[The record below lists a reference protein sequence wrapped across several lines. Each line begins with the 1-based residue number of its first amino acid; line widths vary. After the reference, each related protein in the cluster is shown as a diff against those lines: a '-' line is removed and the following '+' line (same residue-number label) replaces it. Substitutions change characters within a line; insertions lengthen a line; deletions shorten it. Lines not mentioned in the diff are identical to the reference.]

1 MTTADQIR
9 EQQRATWNKFS
20 SGWNK
25 WDSFVFNWLEPIG
38 EKILE
43 LARLEDDALVLDV
56 ATGTGEPGL
65 SAAARIGG
73 GKVIGTDI
81 AEEMV
86 KIANANAK
94 RKGILNYEAQVADTS
109 HVPFADA
116 SFDAVTCRF
125 GVMYFPNPSSD
136 VQELARVLKPGG
148 RIALSAWAEPAK
160 NPWATT
166 PSHIIQ
172 ETLGSTP
179 PPSTDSAS
187 SPQAGSGQAP
197 PDAPGVF
204 RHARPSVLAELLGNA
219 GLHDI
224 ETAEVQGQV
233 TFESPEHYWEFV
245 TDVMAPVAVALSQV
259 DRETYERVKAA
270 VMAAAAS
277 REAGSKISFEWS
289 SWVTAG
295 RG

>member
-1 MTTADQIR
+1 MTPVDQIR

-20 SGWNK
+20 SGWDK
-25 WDSFVFNWLEPIG
+25 WDSFVFHWLDSIG

-43 LARLEDDALVLDV
+43 LAHLKDSALVLDV

-73 GKVIGTDI
+73 GKVIGTDV

-109 HVPFADA
+109 HLPFADA

-125 GVMYFPNPSSD
+125 GVMYFPNPPSD
-136 VQELARVLKPGG
+136 VQEFARVLKPGG
-148 RIALSAWAEPAK
+148 RIALSAWTEPAK

-166 PSHIIQ
+166 PSRVIQ
-172 ETLGSTP
+172 EMLGSTP
-179 PPSTDSAS
+179 P
-187 SPQAGSGQAP
+187 P

-204 RHARPSVLAELLGNA
+204 RHSRSDVLAELLRGA

-224 ETAEVQGQV
+224 ETAEVQGHV
-233 TFESPEHYWEFV
+233 AFDSPEHYWEFV
-245 TDVMAPVAVALSQV
+245 TDVIAPVAVALSQV

-270 VMAAAAS
+270 VTAAAAS
-277 REAGSKISFEWS
+277 RKAGNKISFEWS
-289 SWVTAG
+289 SWVAAG
-295 RG
+295 TR

>member
-1 MTTADQIR
+1 MTTVDQIR

-25 WDSFVFNWLEPIG
+25 WDSFVFHWLELIG
-38 EKILE
+38 EKIIE
-43 LARLEDDALVLDV
+43 LVHVRDGALVLDV

-65 SAAARIGG
+65 STAARIGG
-73 GKVIGTDI
+73 GKIIGTDV

-109 HVPFADA
+109 HLPFANA

-125 GVMYFPNPSSD
+125 GVMYFPNPPSD

-148 RIALSAWAEPAK
+148 RIALSAWTEPAK

-166 PSHIIQ
+166 PSRVIQ
-172 ETLGSTP
+172 EMLGSTP
-179 PPSTDSAS
+179 L
-187 SPQAGSGQAP
+187 P

-204 RHARPSVLAELLGNA
+204 RQARPGVLAKLLSNA

-224 ETAEVQGQV
+224 ETAEVRGQV

-245 TDVMAPVAVALSQV
+245 TDVIAPVAVALGQV

-270 VMAAAAS
+270 VTAAAAS
-277 REAGSKISFEWS
+277 RKSGNKISFVWS

-295 RG
+295 QR

>member
-1 MTTADQIR
+1 MTTVDQIR

-20 SGWNK
+20 SGWDK
-25 WDSFVFNWLEPIG
+25 WDSFVFHWLDSIG

-43 LARLEDDALVLDV
+43 LVHIKDSALVLDV

-73 GKVIGTDI
+73 GKVIGTDV

-94 RKGILNYEAQVADTS
+94 RKGILNYEAQVANTS
-109 HVPFADA
+109 HLPFADA
-116 SFDAVTCRF
+116 SFDAATCRF
-125 GVMYFPNPSSD
+125 GVMYFPNPPSD

-148 RIALSAWAEPAK
+148 RIALSAWTEPAK
-160 NPWATT
+160 NTWATT
-166 PSHIIQ
+166 PSRIIQ
-172 ETLGSTP
+172 EILGTTP
-179 PPSTDSAS
+179 P
-187 SPQAGSGQAP
+187 P

-204 RHARPSVLAELLGNA
+204 RHARPGALTELLGNA

-224 ETAEVQGQV
+224 ETAEVRGQV

-245 TDVMAPVAVALSQV
+245 TDVIAPVAVALSQV
-259 DRETYERVKAA
+259 DRETYQRVKAA
-270 VMAAAAS
+270 VTAAVAS
-277 REAGSKISFEWS
+277 RKTGDKISFEWS

-295 RG
+295 RR